1 MASPS
6 TTRDRVW
13 GSVTTERDKA
23 FLATVALHPHGQ
35 LWFYDPERETW
46 CTSFMCFLS
55 TNMVYTCTASIEDP
69 PKWIPRINHSHTSR
83 TVLPKS

>member
-1 MASPS
+1 MAGTG

-13 GSVTTERDKA
+13 GSVTM
-23 FLATVALHPHGQ
+23 ATVA

-69 PKWIPRINHSHTSR
+69 PKWTPHISHSHTSR
-83 TVLPKS
+83 SVLPKS

>member
-1 MASPS
+1 MAGTG

-35 LWFYDPERETW
+35 LWFYNSKCETW
-46 CTSFMCFLS
+46 RACFVAFMDTEL
-55 TNMVYTCTASIEDP
+55 VYTCTASIEDP

-83 TVLPKS
+83 TVLPKN